1 MPALDPSTASLAE
14 LLPDDLVE
22 VGAYPTVHD
31 GEEHGLVVLALGRDY
46 WLVPTA
52 AGDAHRLL
60 VETDAAALVRR
71 HLAAYA
77 RERLSWP
84 PAPIVDPWT
93 ARQPE
98 TIMPLLW
105 AATVLAVHH
114 FRGPWA
120 AAGVLD
126 STAIWQ
132 RGELWR
138 AVTSLFLHAD
148 AAHVISNSL
157 AGVLVFSAVLSTIG
171 RLRGWLLL
179 AFASIGGNLAVAA
192 VNHSIAYRSVGA
204 STAIFAGVGLL
215 SGRAIG
221 VVSRTRHPHRW
232 RAMFVPLAA
241 GLTVLALHGAG
252 GVRVDVGAHVCG
264 FLAGTILGFA
274 FARTA
279 KP

>member
-1 MPALDPSTASLAE
+1 MVSAGVRAQRRPATTGQAGMLGAVGEARSELDP
-14 LLPDDLVE
+14 V
-22 VGAYPTVHD
+22 
-31 GEEHGLVVLALGRDY
+31 GLVFV
-46 WLVPTA
+46 
-52 AGDAHRLL
+52 
-60 VETDAAALVRR
+60 
-71 HLAAYA
+71 
-77 RERLSWP
+77 
-84 PAPIVDPWT
+84 
-93 ARQPE
+93 
-98 TIMPLLW
+98 
-105 AATVLAVHH
+105 
-114 FRGPWA
+114 F
-120 AAGVLD
+120 
-126 STAIWQ
+126 
-132 RGELWR
+132 GELWR

-241 GLTVLALHGAG
+241 GQELWGHRLGRHERGGCERDREDHHAPERLGALG
-252 GVRVDVGAHVCG
+252 RVYGSSKIGRCVA
-264 FLAGTILGFA
+264 
-274 FARTA
+274 
-279 KP
+279 